1 MPAVAVNWGGV
12 LSWAIEAMTDKHVG
26 YDIVGDVH
34 GCADALLKLLAELG
48 YVLRNGSYEY
58 INRQQPRQLIFLG
71 DLIDR
76 GPKIRE
82 TVALVRAMV
91 ERGSAQLILGNHEY
105 NAVGYFTPSAREDKG
120 YLHERNARHQR
131 LMQETLDQYANH
143 SVEWRDTLEWFSGL
157 PMFLQFD
164 HFRAVHACWDGK
176 LIDEYNHRY
185 DSPNLNQEFLL
196 QSDDRASFATRFL
209 SRITRGVSLRL
220 PAGQEMTSTDG
231 FRRRM
236 FRAKFWV
243 EKPDTYG
250 DIEFQPDALPDALA
264 KQMLSG
270 EERNHLGYYCRDQRP
285 LFVGHYWQ
293 RGKPSP
299 MARNIACLDYSA
311 VKGGQLVAYRM
322 DNETQLSADKFV
334 SVQGLSN

>member
-1 MPAVAVNWGGV
+1 
-12 LSWAIEAMTDKHVG
+12 MTGKFVG
-26 YDIVGDVH
+26 YDIVGDIH
-34 GCADALLKLLAELG
+34 GCADALLKLLNKLG
-48 YVLRNGSYEY
+48 YVQRDGSYEY
-58 INRQQPRQLIFLG
+58 ANRQRPRQLIFLG

-76 GPKIRE
+76 GPQIRE
-82 TVALVRAMV
+82 TVAIVRAMV

-105 NAVGYFTPSAREDKG
+105 NAVGFFTPSSQPGQG
-120 YLHERNARHQR
+120 YLHERNERNQR
-131 LMQETLDQYANH
+131 LMQETLDQYANATA
-143 SVEWRDTLEWFSGL
+143 EWRETLAWFAGL

-164 HFRAVHACWDGK
+164 HFRAVHACWDSK
-176 LIDEYNHRY
+176 LIEEYNARY
-185 DSPNLNQEFLL
+185 DSPNLCQEFLL
-196 QSDDRASFATRFL
+196 QSDQRGSFAARFL
-209 SRITRGVSLRL
+209 SRITRGVSLKL
-220 PAGQEMTSTDG
+220 PAGQEITSTDG
-231 FRRRM
+231 IRRRM

-270 EERNHLGYYCRDQRP
+270 EERNHLGHYCSDQRP

-293 RGKPSP
+293 RGKPAP

-322 DNETQLSADKFV
+322 DGETNLSADKFV
-334 SVQGLSN
+334 SVQGLS